1 MGRRFGGAESPI
13 ESQGL
18 IKALVKDAASIFEVV
33 VVVSAERH
41 RRDVLLVL
49 VMFGVFL
56 DGEVDE
62 GIAEVR
68 KDNVLI
74 GNRELKSDGFG
85 TGVERTD
92 PLVSKYRRVFVLLR
106 PPVDQQQLHATVTT

>member
-1 MGRRFGGAESPI
+1 MGQRFGGAESPI

-68 KDNVLI
+68 KDDVLV
-74 GNRELKSDGFG
+74 GDGQLESDAFSA
-85 TGVERTD
+85 GVERTH
-92 PLVSKYRRVFVLLR
+92 PLVSKDGRGSC
-106 PPVDQQQLHATVTT
+106 PPATFRGPIATS